1 MEILKIWKTAIPKS
15 SHQLATVAMAVL
27 LWAPHAQAAQTVTL
41 AWNPGSASGIAGYR
55 VHYGT
60 SSGNYTQTSD
70 VGNTTTATVAS
81 LTGGTTYFFA
91 VTDYNSAGT
100 ESSPSNEVTFT
111 ASASA
116 SATASL
122 FSASAT
128 PATVTVSDHNSVE
141 LGCRFQASTSGKIT
155 GIRFYKGP
163 QNVGTH
169 VGNLWSSTG
178 TLLASAT
185 FSSESASGW
194 QQVNLANP
202 VSVTSG
208 TTYIVSYHTQG
219 YYSAD
224 ANYFNTSRTNGYLTA
239 PASAA
244 SGGNGLYAYGTSS
257 SFPKNTYNATNY
269 WVDVVFAPGL

>member
-1 MEILKIWKTAIPKS
+1 MG
-15 SHQLATVAMAVL
+15 MAAL
-27 LWAPHAQAAQTVTL
+27 FCAAHAQAAQSVTL
-41 AWNPGSASGIAGYR
+41 AWNPNSASGIAGYR

-70 VGNTTTATVAS
+70 VGNATTATVAN
-81 LTGGTTYFFA
+81 LTSGKTYFFA
-91 VTDYNSAGT
+91 VTDYNGGGI

-111 ASASA
+111 ASAS
-116 SATASL
+116 TPVSL
-122 FSASAT
+122 FSASAV
-128 PATVTVSDHNSVE
+128 PAIVTVSDPNSVE
-141 LGCRFQASTSGKIT
+141 LGCKFQASATGKIT
-155 GIRFYKGP
+155 GVRFYKGP

-169 VGNLWSSTG
+169 VANVWSSTG
-178 TLLASAT
+178 TLLTSAT

-208 TTYIVSYHTQG
+208 TTYIVSYHTAG

-244 SGGNGLYAYGTSS
+244 SGGNCVYAYGTSS
-257 SFPKNTYNATNY
+257 TFPSSTYNANNY
-269 WVDVVFAPGL
+269 WVDVVFAPGT